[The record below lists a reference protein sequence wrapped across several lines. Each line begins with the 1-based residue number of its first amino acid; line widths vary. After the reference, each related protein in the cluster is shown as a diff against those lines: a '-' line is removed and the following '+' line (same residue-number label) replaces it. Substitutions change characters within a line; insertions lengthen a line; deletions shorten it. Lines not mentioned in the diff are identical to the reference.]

1 MAKQNQYYIFKFD
14 TIKLKQLD
22 YKIDNY
28 TASKARLNGE
38 LISLG
43 YNQVIDM
50 IHKYY
55 KIPDNNDLIK
65 NLYVQRDDIKKLPSS
80 PENIENIK
88 KIQKQIEGMLFVS
101 DIINIKVKDKNIYKT
116 IFKNGF
122 DVNGK
127 HYVRF
132 AMGAGQSRRN
142 TCTFINQEIY
152 DFMMSKLMCGLN
164 KKIKK
169 ISVSKFN
176 CYFALCM
183 SGIQKVSTP
192 RVCIVNDYEID
203 LLKEKVDWIEDQ
215 LNKDGKYIGRKV
227 LEKTEDLKMCFTDG
241 QGIISPTMAE
251 QWKQDLKM
259 DYLPSQFIF
268 RTAFGKGLLA
278 VFDFKDFA
286 EKVAK
291 TEKIKDYQGNI
302 YNVNDID
309 VLMSLSQWKM
319 HKEYKSWSEYEKY
332 HKECDLIWGVARC
345 SKEVDDEYSLSN
357 YQYSQVLDLNDKG
370 KINELINP
378 TIDWI
383 KKICTGDKLY
393 TLLFLLGVSKEKDN
407 LEDVLNKTGNDFV
420 KAIVYNDK
428 LLQDPY
434 VRKKIYESIES
445 KITAAKISRL
455 WVRGN
460 YQFMVSDLY
469 LQCEYIFEIKNP
481 KGLLG
486 RNDYYCDF
494 WNRKGVSKVLVCR
507 SPLVDFSE
515 LNVINLVKN
524 GNIKYWF
531 KYQNTGLIYNGF
543 NTDTIRHSDSD
554 FDGDIVFST
563 DNKMMVENSF
573 KNKNVITYKKETAP
587 LKSLAKGNI
596 FKTDIASFDSQVG
609 RITNFSTIMISMLPM
624 FQDFTYKVNE
634 KKYNEL
640 IDRIKLLRRF
650 IGDSIDV
657 QKGIRMKPFPKEWK
671 SKDYKKEGDSEEIQ
685 IAKSFRNSLVANKK
699 PYFMIYIYEGL
710 YKLYKSYRKNQNLV
724 CKEIF
729 NMNFNNLQYK
739 KDKTDEERK
748 FIKNYYYHSPVLL
761 TDSLMNRLCKA
772 VETVDFDIKFK
783 DYKNIDI
790 TVINDLIPILK
801 DNSIEHNE
809 DTFNKVLNL
818 YKKYIRKN
826 NIKPLNDKIT
836 NFLSDEDDSY
846 DIEIDDDSK
855 ENFYD
860 ILYTEIRNEAY
871 EICSNAKELA
881 NYGVDICYKLYP
893 DKPKDFV
900 WNICR
905 EGLMDNIYKNKSKKI
920 EVPCHDKE
928 GIEYLGKNYKLME
941 VVNGSI

>member
-1 MAKQNQYYIFKFD
+1 MAKQNQYYVFKFD
-14 TIKLKQLD
+14 TTKLAKSN
-22 YKIDNY
+22 YKIDVY
-28 TASKARLNGE
+28 TVAQARLNGE

-43 YNQVIDM
+43 FNQVIDM

-55 KIPDNNDLIK
+55 GVQDNNDLIK
-65 NLYVQRDDIKKLPSS
+65 TLYTQRDDIKILPSS
-80 PENIENIK
+80 PENINKIK
-88 KIQKQIEGMLFVS
+88 ELQKQIEGILFMT
-101 DIINIKVKDKNIYKT
+101 DIINIKVRDKKIYKV

-142 TCTFINQEIY
+142 TCTFINSELY
-152 DFMMSKLMCGLN
+152 DFMMEKLMCGLD

-176 CYFALCM
+176 VYFALCM

-192 RVCIVNDYEID
+192 RVCVVKDYDIN

-215 LNKDGKYIGRKV
+215 FDKDDKYIGRKV

-241 QGIISPTMAE
+241 QGMISPSMAI
-251 QWKQDLKM
+251 QWQNDMKI
-259 DYLPSQFIF
+259 DYSVSQFIF

-278 VFDFKDFA
+278 VFDFQDFA
-286 EKVAK
+286 RKIAK
-291 TEKIKDYQGNI
+291 TDKIKDYQGI
-302 YNVNDID
+302 EYNLDDID
-309 VLMSLSQWKM
+309 VLLSLSQWKM
-319 HKEYKSWSEYEKY
+319 YKEYKSWSEYVEY
-332 HKECDLIWGVARC
+332 HKQCNLIWGVSRC
-345 SKEVDDEYSLSN
+345 SKEIDDEYSLSN
-357 YQYSQVLDLNDKG
+357 YQYSQVLDLNKE
-370 KINELINP
+370 KINELIYS
-378 TIDWI
+378 TVDWI
-383 KKICTGDKLY
+383 KQICTGDKLY

-407 LEDVLNKTGNDFV
+407 LEEVLNKTGNDFV

-428 LLQDPY
+428 LLEDPY
-434 VRKKIYESIES
+434 IRKKVYESIES
-445 KITAAKISRL
+445 KITDAKISRL

-469 LQCEYIFEIKNP
+469 LQAEYIFGIENP

-494 WNRKGVSKVLVCR
+494 WNRKNVSKVLACR

-515 LNVINLVKN
+515 LNVINLIN
-524 GNIKYWF
+524 NNNIKYWF
-531 KYQNTGLIYNGF
+531 KYQKTGLIYNGF
-543 NTDTIRHSDSD
+543 NIDTIRHSDSD
-554 FDGDIVFST
+554 FDGDIVFNT
-563 DNKMMVENSF
+563 DNKIMVENTF
-573 KNKNVITYKKETAP
+573 KNKKVITYKKETAP

-596 FKTDIASFDSQVG
+596 LKTDIASFDSQVG

-671 SKDYKKEGDSEEIQ
+671 NKDYKKDGDTEEIQ

-699 PYFMIYIYEGL
+699 PYFMIYIYDGL
-710 YKLYKSYRKNQNLV
+710 YKLFKSYKKNQNLM
-724 CKEIF
+724 CKEMF
-729 NMNFNNLQYK
+729 NINFNNLQYK
-739 KDKTDEERK
+739 KDKTDEEKK

-761 TDSLMNRLCKA
+761 TDSLMNKLCKA
-772 VETVDFDIKFK
+772 VETVDFNVKFK
-783 DYKNIDI
+783 DYKNIDTKI
-790 TVINDLIPILK
+790 INDLIPILK
-801 DNSIEHNE
+801 DSSIIHNE
-809 DTFNKVLNL
+809 FTFNKVLEL

-836 NFLSDEDDSY
+836 TFLSDSDDSY
-846 DIEIDDDSK
+846 NIEMKDEDA

-860 ILYTEIRNEAY
+860 ALYMEIRNEAY

-881 NYGVDICYKLYP
+881 NYGVDICYTLYQ
-893 DKPKDFV
+893 DKSKDFV

-905 EGLMDNIYKNKSKKI
+905 EGLMDNIYCNKSKKI
-920 EVPCHDKE
+920 EVPCYDKE
-928 GIEYLGKNYKLME
+928 GVEYLGKKYKLME